1 MALST
6 TAKNR
11 TIWGIRILLALAF
24 GAAGTAKL
32 AGVPQMVANFEAIGF
47 GQWFRYVTAAV
58 ELIGVVLILVP
69 RTGFFGGLWLGGTMV
84 GAVASH
90 LFLTGGSAIPAKVL
104 GALCAVVVYHL
115 RPTTPQL
122 TRSFA

>member
-11 TIWGIRILLALAF
+11 TVWGIRILLALAF
-24 GAAGTAKL
+24 GAAGVAKL
-32 AGVPQMVANFEAIGF
+32 AGVPMMVANFEAIGF
-47 GQWFRYVTAAV
+47 GQWFRYVTGVV

-90 LFLTGGSAIPAKVL
+90 LFLTGGSFIPAMVL
-104 GALCAVVVYHL
+104 GALCATVVYNL
-115 RPTTPQL
+115 RPANL
-122 TRSFA
+122 SRSFA

>member
-11 TIWGIRILLALAF
+11 TIWGIRILLALVF
-24 GAAGTAKL
+24 GAAATAKL

-47 GQWFRYVTAAV
+47 GQWFRYLTAVV

-69 RTGFFGGLWLGGTMV
+69 RTAFFGGLWLGGTMV

-90 LFLTGGSAIPAKVL
+90 LFLTGGSSIPAMVL

-115 RPTTPQL
+115 RPTAPQL

>member
-90 LFLTGGSAIPAKVL
+90 LFLTGGSAIPAMVL